1 MQLHKKV
8 EALTELAQSKQGVA
22 VVDIFPGTV
31 YLHRCFIVFVK
42 RNRNRGCNWLTARQL
57 KLVIDT
63 FAGTKTYS
71 CIPPMSFF
79 MLKQLEV

>member
-31 YLHRCFIVFVK
+31 YLHHCFIVFVK
-42 RNRNRGCNWLTARQL
+42 RGKNGL
-57 KLVIDT
+57 
-63 FAGTKTYS
+63 
-71 CIPPMSFF
+71 
-79 MLKQLEV
+79 